1 MQLSLPLSR
10 IKISLWEEG
19 NRMLKALIKVKD
31 ALLNIYLWVA
41 AAMLA
46 VLILSCLIQVV
57 ARYLLP
63 SSPPWTEELARFAFI
78 WSSSLGAAVALER
91 GLHAAITV
99 VVDRM
104 PVPLR
109 NVVRVLTLL
118 IILALS
124 GLIGWSGALLSIATR
139 ATPSPSLRL
148 PMIYV
153 HSAVVFCGLG
163 MGISALCSLFGKKD
177 ITGGG
182 AE

>member
-1 MQLSLPLSR
+1 
-10 IKISLWEEG
+10 
-19 NRMLKALIKVKD
+19 MLKALIKVKD

-104 PVPLR
+104 PAPLR
-109 NVVRVLTLL
+109 KAVRALTLL

-139 ATPSPSLRL
+139 TTPSPSLRL

-153 HSAVVFCGLG
+153 HSAVAFCGLG

-182 AE
+182 TE